1 MLQLIPA
8 LLLTLGSTAPPAQ
21 QAEFDLER
29 TEAVLTRLIEESL
42 EEKGVASLSIALVR
56 GEEIVWTAAFGYS
69 NVFTRTPATPETIY
83 CTGSTFKAVTATAL
97 MQLQEEGKLALD
109 DPVNLYLGD
118 SPIEDQSDQGRP
130 VTFRHILSHWSG
142 LTPGASTVPLWSRL
156 APQTLEELAAGLSPV
171 RAPGEK
177 WEYNNFAYG
186 LAGLLVE
193 RIAERDYERYI
204 VKEILRP
211 LGVKTAHPT
220 KPSARMVE
228 RMALPYIP
236 ARGEPVA
243 TLQVR
248 YDVFPAGDI
257 YLTAEDMARFLGA
270 HLNGGVFNGK
280 RILSEDSVKEMH
292 TPPFS
297 GTYALGFGVHVDAR
311 GHTIIQHAGGTP
323 GYSSQMIGDVDAK
336 VGVYFMS
343 TSQAPASIS
352 DAALKLLRGEEFVAP
367 WEREIVEVPLAVLEE
382 YVGEYDGDDG
392 NLIHITLDDG
402 VLHAQSRGPSP
413 APLLPLSP
421 TEFLIE
427 PVDAR
432 VVFERDDEGAVSGLV
447 LSRDPTVIRGKRRR

>member
-1 MLQLIPA
+1 ML
-8 LLLTLGSTAPPAQ
+8 
-21 QAEFDLER
+21 
-29 TEAVLTRLIEESL
+29 
-42 EEKGVASLSIALVR
+42 
-56 GEEIVWTAAFGYS
+56 
-69 NVFTRTPATPETIY
+69 
-83 CTGSTFKAVTATAL
+83 
-97 MQLQEEGKLALD
+97 
-109 DPVNLYLGD
+109 
-118 SPIEDQSDQGRP
+118 
-130 VTFRHILSHWSG
+130 
-142 LTPGASTVPLWSRL
+142 
-156 APQTLEELAAGLSPV
+156 
-171 RAPGEK
+171 
-177 WEYNNFAYG
+177 NN
-186 LAGLLVE
+186 
-193 RIAERDYERYI
+193 
-204 VKEILRP
+204 
-211 LGVKTAHPT
+211 
-220 KPSARMVE
+220 
-228 RMALPYIP
+228 
-236 ARGEPVA
+236 
-243 TLQVR
+243 Q
-248 YDVFPAGDI
+248 
-257 YLTAEDMARFLGA
+257 
-270 HLNGGVFNGK
+270 
-280 RILSEDSVKEMH
+280 
-292 TPPFS
+292 PPFS